1 VVIAWFTATGDQGR
15 AFAAFSS
22 NAGATFGAPVRL
34 DDVSAIGRVDVQL
47 LGDGSAVATWI
58 EFADGRAQ
66 FKARRVDPS
75 GQRGTAVAVAGMSAG
90 RSSGYPRLAR
100 FGDELVFAWTE
111 ADNTPGVRTAVARL
125 R

>member
-1 VVIAWFTATGDQGR
+1 M
-15 AFAAFSS
+15 
-22 NAGATFGAPVRL
+22 
-34 DDVSAIGRVDVQL
+34 SALGRVDVQL

-66 FKARRVDPS
+66 FTARRVEAS
-75 GQRGTAVAVAGMSAG
+75 GQKGNAVAVAGLTAG

-100 FGDELVFAWTE
+100 FGNELVFAWTE
-111 ADNTPGVRTAVARL
+111 ADSTPGVRTAVARF